1 MSFNQNTA
9 AMYLL
14 QRRVK
19 VIHLYPLKEL
29 NSLACLDTVKNN
41 QFNESSSKTIYHFDK
56 HLESFEQKKMN
67 LNLE

>member
-1 MSFNQNTA
+1 M
-9 AMYLL
+9 
-14 QRRVK
+14 
-19 VIHLYPLKEL
+19 IHLYPLKEL